1 VLFDW
6 FTILAQIVNFLILL
20 FLLRRF
26 LYRPILNAMEAREQR
41 IAALLEEAEQKR
53 AEAEKEQLRFAAKN
67 DEWQENRAKKQREME
82 QSIEQWRKEALQKAR
97 QDVDHSLN
105 TWLSSV
111 EDHKTDFLNDLH
123 QFTVQKT
130 YAIACRAVQDLAGT
144 DLETQMIRT
153 FLTNIQRQEVSLAQ
167 LANGSQA
174 QDTALKIRS
183 AFDLS
188 DAMKDSLADKFQD
201 HFHDRVTLK
210 FETAPN
216 LIAGIE
222 LVSESGYTAAWNLS
236 RYLESLQTELDQ
248 QINAYL
254 GERAPIPAQVESAA
268 NDD

>member
-1 VLFDW
+1 MLFDW
-6 FTILAQIVNFLILL
+6 FTILAQIVNFLILM

-26 LYRPILNAMEAREQR
+26 LYRPILNTMEAREQR

-53 AEAEKEQLRFAAKN
+53 AEAEKERLSYAAKN
-67 DEWQENRAKKQREME
+67 EEWHENRVQKQRELE
-82 QSIEQWRKEALQKAR
+82 QSIEKWRKEALQDAR
-97 QDVDHSLN
+97 QDVDQTLN

-111 EDHKTDFLNDLH
+111 EDQKADFLVDLH
-123 QFTVQKT
+123 QFAVQKT
-130 YAIACRAVQDLAGT
+130 YAIACQAIQDLAGT

-153 FLTNIQRQEVSLAQ
+153 FLENIQRQEVNLAQ
-167 LANGSQA
+167 LANGGQV
-174 QDTALKIRS
+174 QDTPLKIRS

-188 DAMKDSLADKFQD
+188 DSMKDSLVEQFQD
-201 HFHDRVTLK
+201 HFHDRITLQ

-222 LVSESGYTAAWNLS
+222 LVSENGYTAAWNLS

-248 QINAYL
+248 QINIHL
-254 GERAPIPAQVESAA
+254 GKHAPIPAQADLEA